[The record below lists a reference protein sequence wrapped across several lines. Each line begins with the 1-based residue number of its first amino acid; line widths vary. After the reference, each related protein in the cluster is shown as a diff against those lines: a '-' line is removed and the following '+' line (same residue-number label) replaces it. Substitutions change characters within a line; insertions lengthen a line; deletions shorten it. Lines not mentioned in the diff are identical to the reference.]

1 MDESK
6 KRKFWLIFGSAFAVV
21 CIILVSIIFII
32 INSGKNATLDI
43 IVSPLSAEI
52 KIDGK
57 EYKNG
62 TYQFEPGEVEVEITK
77 DGFTSE
83 RKTILLEPN
92 KTTKLYTYLMPIDG
106 SFDWY
111 LNHEEDMMILNTI
124 GDAEANADS
133 ASYREKYPIIEI
145 LPIQF
150 VDYDENWELTEFR
163 IDGGMFDGC
172 EGTFCLKITD
182 TTGGNYE
189 KAIQMIKEKGFNPD
203 DYEIIY
209 ENKPIVPLNN

>member
-6 KRKFWLIFGSAFAVV
+6 KRKFRLIFGSAFAMV

-32 INSGKNATLDI
+32 IDSGKNATLDI

-150 VDYDENWELTEFR
+150 VDYDKNWELTEFR
-163 IDGGMFDGC
+163 IDGGMFDEC